1 MFSRAAD
8 QLSSNPLRFSIKEE
22 EEKKSSINNII
33 IMGSYEDAKRKA
45 HVMKFKKYIK
55 SLSKPQKVGLILT
68 LCSFVLLL
76 LYLVIDNH
84 DTLFIMAEFVHF
96 IGIAILAYKLLREKS
111 CLGLS
116 MQTQELTAIF
126 LGIRLYCSFMMEYD
140 WHTILDF
147 LTLMATMWVLSTM
160 KGSLKHN
167 YETHNRPLDTIMTW
181 QVLVPC
187 VIMAIIAHPANV
199 ARGCESS
206 VVGHVRVFGSGERF
220 AAVAR
225 DAIGESCGEMDGE
238 LRVFFRCGEVFEL
251 RALDFTD
258 FRRTELLEN
267 RVDDRIVASHG
278 FGLRDCADVHFG
290 RFLLFLR
297 LVFCGWWQG
306 CAITSWISIIYKRKK
321 RDEKRRECVPQKRSE
336 NTT

>member
-1 MFSRAAD
+1 M
-8 QLSSNPLRFSIKEE
+8 RFSIKEE

-187 VIMAIIAHPANV
+187 VIMAIIAHPQTSHAVVNRVLWATCVYLEAVSVLPQLRVMQSVKVVERWTANYVFSLGV
-199 ARGCESS
+199 ARFLSCAHWILQIFDGQSYLKTALTTGLWPVMVLVSEIVQTFILADFCYFYVLSFADGGK
-206 VVGHVRVFGSGERF
+206 VVRLP
-220 AAVAR
+220 A
-225 DAIGESCGEMDGE
+225 
-238 LRVFFRCGEVFEL
+238 
-251 RALDFTD
+251 
-258 FRRTELLEN
+258 
-267 RVDDRIVASHG
+267 
-278 FGLRDCADVHFG
+278 GLV
-290 RFLLFLR
+290 
-297 LVFCGWWQG
+297 
-306 CAITSWISIIYKRKK
+306 
-321 RDEKRRECVPQKRSE
+321 
-336 NTT
+336 

>member
-1 MFSRAAD
+1 
-8 QLSSNPLRFSIKEE
+8 
-22 EEKKSSINNII
+22 
-33 IMGSYEDAKRKA
+33 MGSYEDAKRKA

-55 SLSKPQKVGLILT
+55 SLSKPQKIGLILAS
-68 LCSFVLLL
+68 CSVVLLL

-96 IGIAILAYKLLREKS
+96 IGIAILAHKLLREKS

-167 YETHNRPLDTIMTW
+167 YETHNRPLDTVMTW

-187 VIMAIIAHPANV
+187 VIMAVIAHPQTSHNV
-199 ARGCESS
+199 
-206 VVGHVRVFGSGERF
+206 V
-220 AAVAR
+220 
-225 DAIGESCGEMDGE
+225 
-238 LRVFFRCGEVFEL
+238 
-251 RALDFTD
+251 
-258 FRRTELLEN
+258 N
-267 RVDDRIVASHG
+267 RVLWA
-278 FGLRDCADVHFG
+278 
-290 RFLLFLR
+290 
-297 LVFCGWWQG
+297 
-306 CAITSWISIIYKRKK
+306 T
-321 RDEKRRECVPQKRSE
+321 CVY
-336 NTT
+336 